1 MKNDQKVERGRKVVQ
16 KKKYYWML
24 GGQDPENESNFF
36 QLTSGKTAA
45 AAAAA
50 ATFTPA
56 ITHAN
61 VSSSSNRKT
70 VGLVSSSRS
79 GTY

>member
-1 MKNDQKVERGRKVVQ
+1 MS
-16 KKKYYWML
+16 
-24 GGQDPENESNFF
+24 PIFF
-36 QLTSGKTAA
+36 QLTFGNT
-45 AAAAA
+45 AAA

-61 VSSSSNRKT
+61 VSSNRKT

-79 GTY
+79 RAY